1 MGVQVQ
7 PQSFGNSS
15 MRTKALTKRG
25 AALFMVLCILATAT
39 VIAFPAAAETAAAGG
54 GKVVSYTCPAI
65 CADAG
70 DSVDLGAFGVQ
81 FESGKTTAAD
91 KISWTSADIEI
102 KNGTVTP
109 AAGIYLL
116 TASAGSNKKTVVL
129 TVRAKGEDDYLL
141 YYNDFSSNTAD
152 GMRVIQETAG
162 GKVVFSNDGVLTL
175 DASASSSAYAR
186 VLLPE
191 YLDGF
196 GDLKIEAK
204 MKIDAA
210 VNTKRWASI
219 MLRLDTK
226 KNYPYMQTAIR
237 SSASLD
243 NGTEIAERT
252 SADKWNVT
260 QKKSAAIKTSDY
272 NTYTADAS
280 QTTIKLLI
288 NGAEQLSEPAVMH
301 TLGACGFQAN
311 GCRLTV
317 DEVRITVGDT
327 PNAEA
332 AGGGNLGGIAD
343 VRDPQ
348 SNIVLPPSIICEVK
362 TAADLEGIT
371 DGSPAVA
378 VMNIDAATSVLLDG
392 GQKLSLDDAI
402 AALGGSVIPALRPA
416 DANAARALGEHLK
429 AIDYRDAFIISDDA
443 ATIAA
448 GRDVWYHLRGVLDLS
463 SRTADAG
470 ALDALRG
477 ETNRADCRVMLLPAA
492 LATRDN
498 VTHLQEQF
506 MTVWVSAAESDDTTL
521 MRAITTGANGV
532 ITGDR
537 QALENCFTKYFAKGT
552 LIRSPEIIGHRGVPS
567 LAHENTIAGSLRA
580 YELGA
585 TMIENDIHLTRD
597 GVIVVMHN
605 ATIDATTNGKGAVA
619 SMTYEQLSKYSVIS
633 NKNLSQGEPI
643 PTLEDYFKA
652 FGDKDDV
659 KLVVELKSTD
669 PRLIPALVKLIR
681 QYDYE
686 DKMVVISFSE
696 AQIKRFKEQM
706 PEVSAGYLNST
717 AYTSANLPV
726 SLYGILDSVQTYG
739 TTFNPSYNK
748 GVFDAE
754 LIRALSYRG
763 VTVWPWTI
771 NSQEDL
777 ASYFAAGTYGITTNY
792 SQYITN
798 TYRKIYTDSAE
809 YDLSAGREPTIT
821 ALTYGHK
828 TVDITQLVT
837 MKVIAATGTLDV
849 SIDPVSGKLAYT
861 GTGSAD
867 VIFSYSGKSN
877 GKSYAKVTEVVTLRA
892 ADPAE
897 TTQDT
902 TATTA
907 PDTEA
912 PANGGCGS
920 ALSLPCV
927 AVTVA
932 AILGMGLTASK
943 RRK

>member
-1 MGVQVQ
+1 MGIQLN
-7 PQSFGNSS
+7 PQGFGNSS

-25 AALFMVLCILATAT
+25 AALFIALCILATASVLT
-39 VIAFPAAAETAAAGG
+39 IPTAAEASAAGG

-70 DSVDLGAFGVQ
+70 DRVDLGTFGVQ
-81 FESGKTTAAD
+81 FGSGKTTAAD

-116 TASAGSNKKTVVL
+116 TASAGSSKKTVVL

-175 DASASSSAYAR
+175 DASASSSTYAR

-196 GDLKIEAK
+196 GDLKIEAS
-204 MKIDAA
+204 MKIDSA

-252 SADKWNVT
+252 SADGWNVT
-260 QKKSAAIKTSDY
+260 QKKASTIKTSDY

-288 NGAEQLSEPAVMH
+288 NGVEQLSEPAVMH

-317 DEVRITVGDT
+317 DEVRITVGNT

-332 AGGGNLGGIAD
+332 AGGNIGGIAD

-348 SNIVLPPSIICEVK
+348 SNIVLPPSIIYEVK

-371 DGSPAVA
+371 EGSPAVA
-378 VMNIDAATSVLLDG
+378 VMNIDADASVLLDG
-392 GQKLSLDDAI
+392 GKKLSLDDAI
-402 AALGGSVIPALRPA
+402 AALDGSVIPALRPA
-416 DANAARALGEHLK
+416 DATAARALAEHMK

-448 GRDVWYHLRGVLDLS
+448 GREVWYHLRGVLDLS
-463 SRTADAG
+463 ARTADAG
-470 ALDALRG
+470 ALDDLRG

-498 VTHLQEQF
+498 VMHLQEQF
-506 MTVWVSAAESDDTTL
+506 MTVWVSAAANDDTTL

-537 QALENCFTKYFAKGT
+537 LALENCFTKYFTKGT

-633 NKNLSQGEPI
+633 NKNLSEGEPI

-669 PRLIPALVKLIR
+669 PNLIPALVKLIR

-696 AQIKRFKEQM
+696 AQIKLFKEQM

-798 TYRKIYTDSAE
+798 AYRKIYTDSAE
-809 YDLSAGREPTIT
+809 YDLSTGEGPMIT

-828 TVDITQLVT
+828 TVDITRFVT
-837 MKVIAATGTLDV
+837 MKVIATAGTLDV
-849 SIDPVSGKLAYT
+849 SMDPVSGMLTYT
-861 GTGSAD
+861 GSGSAD

-892 ADPAE
+892 SDTTE
-897 TTQDT
+897 TTQEA
-902 TATTA
+902 TAA
-907 PDTEA
+907 S
-912 PANGGCGS
+912 GGCGS
-920 ALSLPCV
+920 TISLSCA
-927 AVTVA
+927 AVTVT
-932 AILGMGLTASK
+932 AILGMGLTSSK